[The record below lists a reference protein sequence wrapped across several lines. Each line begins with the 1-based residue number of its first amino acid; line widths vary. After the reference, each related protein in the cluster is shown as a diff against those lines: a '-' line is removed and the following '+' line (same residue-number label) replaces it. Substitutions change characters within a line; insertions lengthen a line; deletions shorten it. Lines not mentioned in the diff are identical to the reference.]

1 MCIEIGH
8 GNRTTRVGRCTMRHL
23 ELAALDVYD
32 GGRVVYVVG
41 ALASEL
47 EWQLGRA
54 NHVMRDGRGW
64 WRMGV
69 KNERERI
76 RAKSEEGKSQRVH
89 VNQHNN
95 PASRISGPHA
105 RHIAPHV
112 TLRSVLLVVIQSS
125 SRAAQAADVW
135 RQPEIYRK
143 LLQMTS
149 PAIRL
154 GAEAMFSSQRRAEH

>member
-1 MCIEIGH
+1 
-8 GNRTTRVGRCTMRHL
+8 MRHL

-95 PASRISGPHA
+95 PASRISGPHT
-105 RHIAPHV
+105 RHIAPPRDFALSPSSRH
-112 TLRSVLLVVIQSS
+112 SVLQQSCPGCRCLS
-125 SRAAQAADVW
+125 TTGDLPQAASDDIASDKV
-135 RQPEIYRK
+135 
-143 LLQMTS
+143 
-149 PAIRL
+149 
-154 GAEAMFSSQRRAEH
+154 GC